1 MTPPDAPHDDSAKD
15 GPPVF
20 LPEPVVLRDPSDRP
34 VTTPQEAGPLTPNAP
49 QPGRG
54 TRVAPPAEGLK
65 TQGIPTWMIFAG
77 LVGTLFLSIESG
89 SPVPFIVGVLFFILL
104 RRPKR
109 R

>member
-1 MTPPDAPHDDSAKD
+1 MTDRNDSPAPPAD

-20 LPEPVVLRDPSDRP
+20 LPEPPRRPGEARLAPPPERDPPPD
-34 VTTPQEAGPLTPNAP
+34 AGP

-54 TRVAPPAEGLK
+54 TRLPQPDEGLK
-65 TQGIPTWMIFAG
+65 TQGIPTWMIFVG

-89 SPVPFIVGVLFFILL
+89 SPIPFVVGVLFFILL
-104 RRPKR
+104 RRKR